1 MNAEVKRYFGD
12 AGLTVVRDIALQCT
26 SWTGIAA
33 VTPIEC
39 RDAIRRLDGTD
50 VNAVVQVGTNL
61 SMMRFAAA
69 AELWLG
75 KPVIAINTAT
85 YWHALRANG
94 IHDQLSVLRPAA
106 RISLIGP
113 NGVRA
118 LVDQQSGG
126 EGAVHLLGAVLAILS
141 GATFALTNATGR
153 RGVISGTPAQGMI
166 ISMPVGLACFL
177 AVALLTGAL
186 QSLNRF
192 STSAFATLSA
202 AGVFHFVLGR
212 YCNFRASQAAGV
224 NLTAPVIQLNSVVTL
239 VLAVAILQEPCT
251 MLQATGAVLM
261 VAGSLVTQRSSEP
274 AASSKLNEPA
284 FKPRVAVGFFFALVA
299 ALAYGTSP
307 IIVRQALQD
316 VGPLSGVAGASV
328 AYGAATVAVALGLLI
343 PSLRRN
349 VVAVTAENARW
360 FVYSGIFVAAAHGFL
375 YSALAVAPIMVGGAA
390 PATLVGFPLCVR
402 TYPQSRAR
410 GV

>member
-1 MNAEVKRYFGD
+1 M
-12 AGLTVVRDIALQCT
+12 
-26 SWTGIAA
+26 
-33 VTPIEC
+33 
-39 RDAIRRLDGTD
+39 
-50 VNAVVQVGTNL
+50 
-61 SMMRFAAA
+61 
-69 AELWLG
+69 
-75 KPVIAINTAT
+75 
-85 YWHALRANG
+85 
-94 IHDQLSVLRPAA
+94 
-106 RISLIGP
+106 
-113 NGVRA
+113 
-118 LVDQQSGG
+118 
-126 EGAVHLLGAVLAILS
+126 HLLGAVLAILS

-239 VLAVAILQEPCT
+239 VLAVAILHEPCT
-251 MLQATGAVLM
+251 ILQAAGAVLM

-274 AASSKLNEPA
+274 AVPSKLNEPA
-284 FKPRVAVGFFFALVA
+284 FKPRVAVGFFFALIA

-375 YSALAVAPIMVGGAA
+375 YSALAVAPIMVVAPLLQLSLVFRFVFALILNPEHEVFSLVVVLGTVVSIAGASA
-390 PATLVGFPLCVR
+390 IAIDTPVILQTLAVPEPLAAYLR
-402 TYPQSRAR
+402 SQL
-410 GV
+410 